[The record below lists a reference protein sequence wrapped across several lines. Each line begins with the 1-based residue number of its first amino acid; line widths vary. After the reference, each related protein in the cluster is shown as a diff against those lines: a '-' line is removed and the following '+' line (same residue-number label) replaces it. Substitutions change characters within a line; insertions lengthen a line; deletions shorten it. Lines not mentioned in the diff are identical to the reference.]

1 MTQEVLKVTIDGRP
15 LEVEEG
21 ATILDAARRL
31 GIEIPTLC
39 YLEGLEPVSSCF
51 LCAVQVEGRPN
62 LSPACS
68 MPVADGMV
76 VTTDSEDIRAARKMA
91 LELML
96 SDHVGDCVAPCS
108 LACPATLDIPGFL
121 RQIALGQH
129 GRALEIIK
137 DRIALP
143 GALGRVCP
151 GFCERACRRGDV
163 DEPVAICILK
173 RFPADCAGAQRYV
186 PDRAEPTGKKVAIVG
201 AGPAGLAAAYY
212 LLQQGHA
219 CTVFD
224 AHPQPGGLFR
234 YGIPE
239 FRLPNESLDAEI
251 TAIEQLGAEFRV
263 NTRLGAEVGLEQL
276 RTDFDAVFLAF
287 GAGVPQT
294 LDCEGADLALPALK
308 FLESV
313 AAGQPS
319 QVGERVVVVGAG
331 DLALDAART
340 AVRLGAEKT
349 TVLYATAR
357 ERVPS
362 VQKERVP
369 AAEAEGVEF
378 VFGAEVTRLEAP
390 EGGKLKLTGQG
401 EQVPPSL
408 EADCVIDATGRRVDA
423 ELAQSQ
429 GLTMKGKGIA
439 VDRRTLATN
448 LPGVFAGGDVASGP
462 SHGVRAVA
470 AGKLAAFSIQQFLA
484 GEPVVGEP
492 KVKNVRMGK
501 LTDEE
506 REALYAGVERAPRA
520 KVPTIDSARRRSFD
534 EVEAGL
540 PEADAVAEAARC
552 LQCDCGKKD
561 DCKLRICATEYDAE
575 LRGFEGE
582 RRTFEREATH
592 PDVVY
597 ESGKCILCGL
607 CVRIAEEAR
616 ERLGLTFIGRGFS
629 VKTSVPFNESLAE
642 GLRESA
648 RRCAEACPT
657 GALSLSV
664 PVLVRDA

>member
-21 ATILDAARRL
+21 ATILDAAQRV

-39 YLEGLEPVSSCF
+39 YLEGLAPVSSCF

-121 RQIALGQH
+121 RQIVLGQH
-129 GRALEIIK
+129 RRALESIK

-173 RFPADCAGAQRYV
+173 RFPADCAGAQQYV
-186 PDRAEPTGKKVAIVG
+186 PARAEPTGKKVAIVG
-201 AGPAGLAAAYY
+201 AGPAGLSAAYY

-219 CTVFD
+219 CTIFD
-224 AHPQPGGLFR
+224 ARPRPGGLFR

-239 FRLPNESLDAEI
+239 FRLPNGSLDAEI
-251 TAIEQLGAEFRV
+251 AAIEQLGAEFRM

-276 RTDFDAVFLAF
+276 RTDFDAVLLAF
-287 GAGVPQT
+287 GAGAPQT
-294 LDCEGADLALPALK
+294 LSCEGADLALPALE

-313 AAGQPS
+313 ATGQPS
-319 QVGERVVVVGAG
+319 QVGNAAVVIGSD

-340 AVRLGAEKT
+340 AMRLGAGKT
-349 TVLYATAR
+349 TVLYTAAR
-357 ERVPS
+357 ERVPA
-362 VQKERVP
+362 VQRDRMS
-369 AAEAEGVEF
+369 AAEAEAVEF
-378 VFGAEVTRLEAP
+378 VFGAEATRLEAA
-390 EGGKLKLTGQG
+390 EGGKLKLTCQ
-401 EQVPPSL
+401 EESL
-408 EADCVIDATGRRVDA
+408 EADCVIDATGREVDA
-423 ELAQSQ
+423 ELAESQ
-429 GLTMKGKGIA
+429 GLTMKGKGVA

-470 AGKLAAFSIQQFLA
+470 AGKLAALSIQQFLA

-492 KVKNVRMGK
+492 RMKNVRMGK
-501 LTDEE
+501 LAEEE
-506 REALYAGVERAPRA
+506 REALFAGVARAPR
-520 KVPTIDSARRRSFD
+520 VTVLTIDSARRRSFD
-534 EVEAGL
+534 EVETGL

-561 DCKLRICATEYDAE
+561 DCKLRIYAAEYDAE

-582 RRTFEREATH
+582 RRTFERETSH
-592 PDVVY
+592 PDIVY
-597 ESGKCILCGL
+597 ESGKCIQCSL

-629 VKTSVPFNESLAE
+629 VKTSVPFSESLAE
-642 GLRESA
+642 GLRETA

-657 GALSLSV
+657 GALSL
-664 PVLVRDA
+664 RD